1 MPFPAIQRR
10 PAPAHLLPGTLPR
23 RVVAW
28 SSPRAVGASGDDGT
42 DAVTPP
48 PSPGARTTA
57 SHVAFGPKVG
67 VNLRYV

>member
-1 MPFPAIQRR
+1 MPFP
-10 PAPAHLLPGTLPR
+10 
-23 RVVAW
+23 AW

-67 VNLRYV
+67 VNLRHL